1 MAALA
6 ALQEVY
12 EDFVAVVTENRTSPL
27 MEISEH
33 LLVFSLWNLAATTA
47 VSALK
52 QGISSC
58 GGSMPY
64 GSVCSLFPDSL
75 LLVAPLLVAEGGQ
88 VTAGSDNPVQF
99 LSDLARRAMDLIA
112 LVRQGLIVQGNSVVG
127 AAVAYAMDLVYVA
140 LVKPEFGMSWLT
152 AGGAPRLLLPHCSAV
167 DFAEALPWEGVTRP
181 HDPMHWLHPL
191 LERLEEKAFLNVEV
205 SDRDAA
211 PDCELNGF
219 GSFQDP
225 VCGLAKLGRHDTLVL
240 QRSLTSCV
248 GQSTCLGGAQLIPGA
263 RSLQGPL
270 RLEIDEAE
278 AIIADRGV
286 DVLALSPKA
295 GNCAELKRLLEW
307 MGATPQVL
315 VLNINP
321 VLAVPLR
328 VAPDFLRARKLGEH
342 LDSCSL
348 QTATDFLAPQF
359 LPLFVDTARA
369 VFVAQAALSRFG
381 KVGHLPSLW
390 RRGVS
395 CTLPISEWLGEK
407 VVQEAAALGGAD
419 WPCQKLLD
427 SNVPRLPLAAMR
439 GVQNKELYKEVRCGG
454 HAGQLNLE
462 PATLPMTPGRG
473 QMLRGRGRCF
483 LEDGFCECFPPW
495 RDALCDKEDL
505 GDRQDEPQGVLIAT
519 RLSHAPG
526 GMEMLRQNLHNWWES
541 FNHQLDRPILIFHQ
555 GLSRSEASQLRQ
567 ASPNRVW
574 FSHLGPLLRRPRKI
588 YKEKHDE
595 ALHCRF
601 KFAWVIEE
609 PSIESYDWLMW
620 LDADM
625 VFPVPFERDL
635 VRETSSASAS
645 LGFLSERAKAAPV
658 LKNLFLLFR
667 EAERARGEAVEGSPE
682 TGLSSRLMVLQLAA
696 FRSGPL
702 QRFAQWAL
710 EFSGHVPLCRW
721 GDSALRALQAGLL
734 PTEERLAL
742 QL

>member
-1 MAALA
+1 
-6 ALQEVY
+6 
-12 EDFVAVVTENRTSPL
+12 
-27 MEISEH
+27 
-33 LLVFSLWNLAATTA
+33 
-47 VSALK
+47 
-52 QGISSC
+52 
-58 GGSMPY
+58 
-64 GSVCSLFPDSL
+64 
-75 LLVAPLLVAEGGQ
+75 
-88 VTAGSDNPVQF
+88 
-99 LSDLARRAMDLIA
+99 MDLIA

-483 LEDGFCECFPPW
+483 PEDGFCECFPPW

-555 GLSRSEASQLRQ
+555 GLSRSEASQLR

-609 PSIESYDWLMW
+609 PSIESYAPLMQGT
-620 LDADM
+620 
-625 VFPVPFERDL
+625 PK
-635 VRETSSASAS
+635 
-645 LGFLSERAKAAPV
+645 LG
-658 LKNLFLLFR
+658 
-667 EAERARGEAVEGSPE
+667 AE
-682 TGLSSRLMVLQLAA
+682 
-696 FRSGPL
+696 SG
-702 QRFAQWAL
+702 R
-710 EFSGHVPLCRW
+710 
-721 GDSALRALQAGLL
+721 LL
-734 PTEERLAL
+734 PTVLICGFLTWLGRRQDIGPWQQSCDKRGAVRAGNVGTGDTALVESTGVKDLHGSGSVMAKSKNHTGHNQIYKNHRNGIKKTRRPRKMSMQGMNCRFVRNQAFAKRGMKKLSAEEKEEQLKAQKEAQKRIDEKRRAEREAL
-742 QL
+742 RRTLEEVLRGCVIEIG

>member
-381 KVGHLPSLW
+381 KAL
-390 RRGVS
+390 
-395 CTLPISEWLGEK
+395 LGRWPDD
-407 VVQEAAALGGAD
+407 VV
-419 WPCQKLLD
+419 
-427 SNVPRLPLAAMR
+427 
-439 GVQNKELYKEVRCGG
+439 
-454 HAGQLNLE
+454 
-462 PATLPMTPGRG
+462 
-473 QMLRGRGRCF
+473 
-483 LEDGFCECFPPW
+483 
-495 RDALCDKEDL
+495 
-505 GDRQDEPQGVLIAT
+505 
-519 RLSHAPG
+519 
-526 GMEMLRQNLHNWWES
+526 
-541 FNHQLDRPILIFHQ
+541 LDRRHTRTNA
-555 GLSRSEASQLRQ
+555 G
-567 ASPNRVW
+567 
-574 FSHLGPLLRRPRKI
+574 
-588 YKEKHDE
+588 
-595 ALHCRF
+595 CC
-601 KFAWVIEE
+601 
-609 PSIESYDWLMW
+609 
-620 LDADM
+620 
-625 VFPVPFERDL
+625 
-635 VRETSSASAS
+635 
-645 LGFLSERAKAAPV
+645 
-658 LKNLFLLFR
+658 
-667 EAERARGEAVEGSPE
+667 
-682 TGLSSRLMVLQLAA
+682 TG
-696 FRSGPL
+696 
-702 QRFAQWAL
+702 
-710 EFSGHVPLCRW
+710 
-721 GDSALRALQAGLL
+721 
-734 PTEERLAL
+734 
-742 QL
+742 